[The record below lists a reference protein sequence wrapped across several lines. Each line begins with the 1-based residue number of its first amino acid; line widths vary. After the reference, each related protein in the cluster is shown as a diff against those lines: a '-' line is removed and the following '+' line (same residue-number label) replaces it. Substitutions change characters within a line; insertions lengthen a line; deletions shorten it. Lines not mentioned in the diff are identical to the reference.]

1 MSKYIDWIEQCM
13 KEKHIKYYEYKKF
26 SSIIKIGKGGFSQVY
41 RANLKQ
47 SVFALKSFSVADNS
61 LVKEIVSEV

>member
-1 MSKYIDWIEQCM
+1 MSEDINWIEQCI
-13 KEKHIKYYEYKKF
+13 KQKHIKYYEYNKF
-26 SSIIKIGKGGFSQVY
+26 SNIIKIGSGGFSHVY

-47 SVFALKSFSVADNS
+47 KVFALKSFSVADNS